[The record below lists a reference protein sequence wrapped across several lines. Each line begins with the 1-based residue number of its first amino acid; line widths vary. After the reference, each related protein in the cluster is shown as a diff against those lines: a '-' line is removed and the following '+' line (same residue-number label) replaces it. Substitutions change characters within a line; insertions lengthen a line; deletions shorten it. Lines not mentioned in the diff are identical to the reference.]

1 MPNVINYADT
11 FSKDLDQ
18 QYAREASTNDFEDN
32 KRYKIID
39 AQTIKVPTIELSGY
53 KDHARDGSV
62 NTGSVSNEWTPYM
75 LDFDRDIQFF
85 IDEAD
90 VIESNRV
97 LEAANVTATFNS
109 EQAIP
114 ETDAYR
120 YSKLFSDFTTL
131 GKTPTTTALTVDNIL
146 SIFDTM
152 MSEMDEA
159 GVPREGRKM
168 KVTPTVDKLLK
179 NAKEIQRYINVQ
191 GGGTVVNRIVTDLD
205 GVEIKVVQA
214 SRMKTAFDFTVG
226 FVPAVTAKQINF
238 ILYHNSAII
247 ARKAISDIYL
257 FPKGSEA
264 AAAFGDLYKNRSYQ
278 GCWILKNKVDGI
290 KFHTAA

>member
-1 MPNVINYADT
+1 MSNVINYADT

-62 NTGSVSNEWTPYM
+62 NTGSVKNEWTPYM
-75 LDFDRDIQFF
+75 LDFDRDVQFY

-97 LEAANVTATFNS
+97 LEAANVTATFNT

-120 YSKLFSDFTTL
+120 YSKLFADYTAL
-131 GKTPTTTALTVDNIL
+131 GKTPTTTALDVNNIL

-179 NAKEIQRYINVQ
+179 NAKEIQRFINVQ

-247 ARKAISDIYL
+247 ARKAIADIYL

-264 AAAFGDLYKNRSYQ
+264 AAAFGDLYKNRTYQ

>member
-1 MPNVINYADT
+1 MSNVINYAQT

-62 NTGSVSNEWTPYM
+62 NTGSVKNEWTPYM
-75 LDFDRDIQFF
+75 LDFDRDVQFY

-97 LEAANVTATFNS
+97 LEAANVTATFNT

-120 YSKLFSDFTTL
+120 YSKLFADYTAL
-131 GKTPTTTALTVDNIL
+131 GKTPTTTALDVNNIL

-247 ARKAISDIYL
+247 ARKAIADIYL

-264 AAAFGDLYKNRSYQ
+264 AAAFGDLYKNRTYQ

>member
-1 MPNVINYADT
+1 MPNIINYADT

-62 NTGSVSNEWTPYM
+62 NTGSVKNEWTPYM
-75 LDFDRDIQFF
+75 LDFDRDVQFY

-97 LEAANVTATFNS
+97 LEAANVTATFNT

-120 YSKLFSDFTTL
+120 YSKLFADYTTL
-131 GKTPTTTALTVDNIL
+131 GKTPTTTALDVNNIL

-247 ARKAISDIYL
+247 ARKAIADIYL
-257 FPKGSEA
+257 FPKGSES
-264 AAAFGDLYKNRSYQ
+264 AAAFGDLYKNRTYQ